1 MADRLHRAAPIWAG
15 DRAEAVGVAVMAYG
29 TPAGPHDIERYYTD
43 IRRGVPPSAEQLE
56 ELQRRYAAIGGG
68 SPLLAIARAQAAG
81 LQASLEARAPG
92 RFLVRLGM
100 KHSPPF
106 IEGAI
111 QELIAQGARR
121 IVGLV
126 LAPHYSALSTGEY
139 AKRAAAAAADR
150 AAVRLIASWHMLPAY
165 IDALASRLCAALQTV
180 PSSARDDLEVLFT
193 AHSLPER
200 ILGWGDPYPRE
211 LEQTA
216 AAVAGRVG
224 LTRYRIAWQSA
235 GRTAERWLGPDLLS
249 SVSQLAAAGRRAV
262 VVCPAGF
269 TADHLE
275 ILYDLDIECAAVAH
289 RLGLLW
295 RRTESL
301 NADPGLLGGLAEL
314 VLEEVGE
321 LKRERSLR

>member
-1 MADRLHRAAPIWAG
+1 MCTSLPTAPPDYRPRRRWSGRPRRGTAVADRLHRAAPIWAG

-180 PSSARDDLEVLFT
+180 PSSARDDLEALFT

-200 ILGWGDPYPRE
+200 ILGWGRPVPTRAGADRRRRRRPRRPHP
-211 LEQTA
+211 LPD
-216 AAVAGRVG
+216 R
-224 LTRYRIAWQSA
+224 L
-235 GRTAERWLGPDLLS
+235 AERRS
-249 SVSQLAAAGRRAV
+249 HRRAV
-262 VVCPAGF
+262 AWPRPAQQRF
-269 TADHLE
+269 TARRRRAQGGGRLPRR
-275 ILYDLDIECAAVAH
+275 LY
-289 RLGLLW
+289 
-295 RRTESL
+295 RRPPR
-301 NADPGLLGGLAEL
+301 DP
-314 VLEEVGE
+314 
-321 LKRERSLR
+321 LRP